1 MEQAQEIIRGIQRG
15 LLQWYDFKPDSMI
28 LYTGSEEDAIAE
40 MLRERAGALVCVSCG
55 TAGEENFRQNYGGRF
70 DYIVSVAAL
79 ERQLRPERIL
89 AGFRNL
95 LKADG
100 KLLLGMNNRL
110 GIRYFCGDRD
120 PYTQRSFDGVED
132 YRRAYV
138 KKEDTFQGRMYS
150 QAELKAMLQG
160 AGWEECRFYYV
171 L

>member
-55 TAGEENFRQNYGGRF
+55 TAGEENFRQNYGERF

-79 ERQLRPERIL
+79 ERQLHPERIL

-120 PYTQRSFDGVED
+120 PYTQRSFDGVEG

-138 KKEDTFQGRMYS
+138 KKEDIFQGRMYS

-160 AGWEECRFYYV
+160 AGWEECRF
-171 L
+171 